1 MTILGLIYIVPQV
14 ARIFF
19 KQIQQD
25 DLSKNRPIQRIP
37 GSNPGGCKYGS
48 RDLDLELPLAT
59 VRKLIN
65 LKKENS

>member
-1 MTILGLIYIVPQV
+1 MVILVLIYIVPQV

-37 GSNPGGCKYGS
+37 GSNPGGRNKKYHQS
-48 RDLDLELPLAT
+48 IKY
-59 VRKLIN
+59 KLKFQN
-65 LKKENS
+65 NFNPFKLS